1 MLVRLLEEVQAGVA
15 VAVAVAQLDEII
27 KQQGTVR
34 VDIVSLLILCKV
46 LITFWDETQDQADEL
61 AQAQHQHEKILFKEY
76 LKKGWNGLQSTEIR
90 EILPVKH
97 PHRLSSLKVTMT
109 WGSV

>member
-1 MLVRLLEEVQAGVA
+1 MSVRLLGEVQAGMT
-15 VAVAVAQLDEII
+15 VAVAQLDEII

-34 VDIVSLLILCKV
+34 VAIVSLLISYKV
-46 LITFWDETQDQADEL
+46 LITFWDETHDQAGEL

-90 EILPVKH
+90 EILPVK
-97 PHRLSSLKVTMT
+97 PLRQLISLKVTMT